1 MKRWRRRGERR
12 SNDQAKSNNADRSI
26 GPQLV
31 RFGGLAA
38 ELLCGGNDSAT
49 PAARALLVARI
60 LMLLPGACMVV
71 RSAPTEDD
79 AGLAFTEV
87 VTLRHPQQWRR
98 CGVD

>member
-1 MKRWRRRGERR
+1 
-12 SNDQAKSNNADRSI
+12 
-26 GPQLV
+26 
-31 RFGGLAA
+31 
-38 ELLCGGNDSAT
+38 
-49 PAARALLVARI
+49 LLVARI

-87 VTLRHPQQWRR
+87 VKLRHPQQWRR